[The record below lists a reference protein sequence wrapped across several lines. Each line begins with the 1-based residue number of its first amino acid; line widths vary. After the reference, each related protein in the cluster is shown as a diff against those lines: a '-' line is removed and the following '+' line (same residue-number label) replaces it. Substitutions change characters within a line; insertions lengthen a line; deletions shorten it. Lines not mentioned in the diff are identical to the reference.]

1 MMSVVNEAHRRRH
14 HRHHHPSPRRRGRSW
29 STANREETLSEGEEQ
44 GQGSC
49 QLTGTFF
56 VQGEEQN

>member
-1 MMSVVNEAHRRRH
+1 MSAVNEAHRRH
-14 HRHHHPSPRRRGRSW
+14 HHHHHPSPRRRGRSW